1 MKAHSPDL
9 VLLSTVKVSSLYKA
23 EACAVPLALAGR
35 SGDEHGRASP
45 SVASVTLV
53 RTQPTLI
60 NRILRRLVG
69 LPAKP
74 LLVLIWIYQRAIS
87 PSLPA
92 MFGPTCSCR
101 YYPTCSH
108 YAAEALRTHGVLL
121 GMFFAARRL
130 LRCTPF
136 HSGGIDLVPA
146 PGVLRRVCQRVRTTQ
161 VSV

>member
-1 MKAHSPDL
+1 
-9 VLLSTVKVSSLYKA
+9 
-23 EACAVPLALAGR
+23 
-35 SGDEHGRASP
+35 
-45 SVASVTLV
+45 V
-53 RTQPTLI
+53 RL
-60 NRILRRLVG
+60 LVG

-74 LLVLIWIYQRAIS
+74 LLALIWVYQRVLS
-87 PSLPA
+87 PSIPA

-121 GMFFAARRL
+121 GIFFAARRL

-146 PGVLRRVCQRVRTTQ
+146 PGVMRRVCQRVRSTH